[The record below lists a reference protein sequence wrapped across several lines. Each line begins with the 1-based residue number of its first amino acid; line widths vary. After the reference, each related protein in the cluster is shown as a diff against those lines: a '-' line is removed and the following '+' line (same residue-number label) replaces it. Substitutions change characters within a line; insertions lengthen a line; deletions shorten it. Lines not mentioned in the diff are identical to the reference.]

1 MTEGKR
7 DVVAF
12 ALLLPVGLR
21 RRRLVVNPHLA
32 AQIVPADSSLL
43 QVLNDRLACF
53 L

>member
-1 MTEGKR
+1 MAQGKR

-12 ALLLPVGLR
+12 ALLLPIGLR

-43 QVLNDRLACF
+43 QVLDDCLACF

>member
-12 ALLLPVGLR
+12 SLLLAVGLR
-21 RRRLVVNPHLA
+21 RRRLVVNPHLPA
-32 AQIVPADSSLL
+32 EIVPADSSLL
-43 QVLNDRLACF
+43 QVLDDRLARF